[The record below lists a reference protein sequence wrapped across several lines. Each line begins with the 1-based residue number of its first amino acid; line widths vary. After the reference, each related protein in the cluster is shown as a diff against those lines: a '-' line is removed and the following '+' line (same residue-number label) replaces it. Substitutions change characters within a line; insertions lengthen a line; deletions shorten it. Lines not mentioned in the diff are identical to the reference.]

1 MSVTSVSAAV
11 VSQQPAGYFR
21 QRRADL
27 QQLNLDLKSGDL
39 SAAQQDYRAIRELG
53 QHGAFANGDAFKISQ
68 RQQDFEAV
76 GQALQSGDLAG
87 AHAALAQLRSTFLEP
102 HHPAPSPVA
111 VPDLSG
117 TSSTA
122 TLPNGGIDA
131 TA

>member
-1 MSVTSVSAAV
+1 MSVTSVSAAMV
-11 VSQQPAGYFR
+11 TQQPAGYFR

-27 QQLNLDLKSGDL
+27 QQLNLDLKAGDL
-39 SAAQQDYRAIRELG
+39 SAAQQDYRAIRQLG

-87 AHAALAQLRSTFLEP
+87 AYSALAQLRGTFQAP
-102 HHPAPSPVA
+102 HHPVPSPVA
-111 VPDLSG
+111 VPDLG
-117 TSSTA
+117 EASSEANLT
-122 TLPNGGIDA
+122 NGGVDA